1 MPINVNLSPDRGVDS
16 QMLINR
22 DEESILSDIAEEA
35 FGFRRINS
43 ETLYHAED
51 SSLKFNASD
60 TLQDVFFKLVN
71 AGETKIPSRRNDI
84 KNIKVFIKFR
94 DPTIQDS
101 SSTGSDLSL
110 LSESG
115 NSGTSTSDSGESS
128 EEETG
133 QKKRNKRKSI
143 KKRSSTKRTS
153 TKRRKT
159 KRRKTTKK
167 KTRRNTKKRKVV
179 KRTRRR

>member
-35 FGFRRINS
+35 FGSRRINS

-51 SSLKFNASD
+51 SSLEFNASD

-94 DPTIQDS
+94 DPIIQDS

-110 LSESG
+110 SESG
-115 NSGTSTSDSGESS
+115 HSGTSTSDSGESS

-133 QKKRNKRKSI
+133 QKKRNKRKSR
-143 KKRSSTKRTS
+143 KKRSSTKRSS